1 MKILIAEDEAVSR
14 RLLERMLFRA
24 GYEVVS
30 TADGSTAAS
39 MLTDAEGPR
48 LALLDWMMPG
58 TDGPAV
64 CRQVRRQR
72 EQPYVYMLLLTSKE
86 SKDDVIAGLESGADD
101 YLTKPFHAEE
111 LKARL
116 RTGQRIL
123 NLEDRLVEAREQMR
137 FKATHD
143 ALTGLW
149 NHGMI
154 LDVLQREVS
163 RGQREGNSVAILMC
177 DLDHFKRI
185 NDSYGH
191 QVGDELLQET
201 ARRLS
206 NSVRPYD
213 AVGRYGG
220 EEFLVLMP
228 GCDGARARERAEEI
242 RVSVGECPAMTARGP
257 VAFTL
262 SVGALASGD
271 WGRASAERLL
281 KEADAALYR
290 AKEAGRNRVVF
301 AAASAHEPVA
311 AGASASQ
318 ADRGSFK
325 DF

>member
-1 MKILIAEDEAVSR
+1 VRILVAEDEAVSR
-14 RLLERMLFRA
+14 RLLETMLFRA
-24 GYEVVS
+24 GYEVLS
-30 TADGSTAAS
+30 TADGNIAAS
-39 MLTDAEGPR
+39 MLTAADGPR

-58 TDGPAV
+58 TDGPTV
-64 CRQVRRQR
+64 CREVRRQR

-123 NLEDRLVEAREQMR
+123 SLEDKLVEAREQMR

-143 ALTGLW
+143 ALTALW

-154 LDVLQREVS
+154 LDLLQREVS
-163 RGQREGNSVAILMC
+163 RAQREGNSVAILMC

-191 QVGDELLQET
+191 LVGDELLQET

-228 GCDGARARERAEEI
+228 GCDAPRARERAEEI
-242 RVSVGECPAMTARGP
+242 RVSVGECPVITAHGP
-257 VAFTL
+257 VTFTL

-271 WGRASAERLL
+271 WGRASAEQLL
-281 KEADAALYR
+281 KEVDGALYR

-301 AAASAHEPVA
+301 AEARAREPMAA
-311 AGASASQ
+311 
-318 ADRGSFK
+318 R
-325 DF
+325 